1 VAPLSQKQQT
11 ALNLL
16 LAGEPGQYICRSV
29 RIDRKTLYTWK
40 RRHPAFVAEL
50 HRRNAELWA
59 DVAGDLREGVIDAVA
74 TLRRHLINFDKMVE
88 LRAARALI
96 ALVNSPRLAPNEPT
110 SVAGVLDRLLRTTHT
125 PPAQQDNTPTFT
137 DTQRQALLDQLLAES
152 TSAEAEDDAARQAR
166 RRPIPPQSAASATSD
181 PQATP
186 DPRQTPPGTLSSS

>member
-1 VAPLSQKQQT
+1 MAPLSQKQQT

-59 DVAGDLREGVIDAVA
+59 DVAGDLREGVADAVA
-74 TLRRHLINFDKMVE
+74 ALRTQLLAFDPMVK

-96 ALVNSPRLAPNEPT
+96 ALVNSPRLAPTEPT
-110 SVAGVLDRLLRTTHT
+110 TLAGVLDQMLRATHT
-125 PPAQQDNTPTFT
+125 PSAQNQTPSFT
-137 DTQRQALLDQLLAES
+137 DAQRQSLLDQLLAES
-152 TSAEAEDDAARQAR
+152 NAAEDE
-166 RRPIPPQSAASATSD
+166 SASA
-181 PQATP
+181 
-186 DPRQTPPGTLSSS
+186 QTAGVVRRTAV